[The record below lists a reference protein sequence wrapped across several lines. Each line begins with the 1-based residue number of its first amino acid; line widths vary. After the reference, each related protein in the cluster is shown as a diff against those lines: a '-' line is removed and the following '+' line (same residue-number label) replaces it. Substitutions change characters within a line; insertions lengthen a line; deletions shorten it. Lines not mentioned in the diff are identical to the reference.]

1 MSAVPRRP
9 TRPLPRILVC
19 IRQLRN
25 PVDDRAHRLPAGVA
39 LGRSAHLN
47 TWGWRHPR
55 PRDQIG
61 AEDGR

>member
-9 TRPLPRILVC
+9 TRPLPQILVC
-19 IRQLRN
+19 LRHLQN
-25 PVDDRAHRLPAGVA
+25 QVDDRAYRRPAGVA
-39 LGRSAHLN
+39 LGHSGHWN